1 MQGDMEGG
9 IGSSP
14 KEEKIFVSIRVRPLN
29 EKEISRN
36 DVSDWECINNTSIIF
51 KHTLPDRA
59 MFPTAYTFD
68 RVFGADTPTKQV
80 YEEGA
85 RAVALSAVS
94 GINSSIFAYGQTS
107 SGKTYTMTGVTEC
120 AVADMYNYIDMH
132 KERQYLLK
140 FSAMEIYNE
149 AVRDL
154 LSSDSGPLRL
164 LDDPEKGTVVER
176 LTEVTLKDWSHL
188 KELLSICEA
197 ERKIGETSLNET
209 SSRSHQIMRLTIE
222 STAREYRRME
232 NSSTLAAQVNFVDLA
247 GSERASQ
254 TLSVGTRLKEGSHIN
269 RSLLTLGTV
278 IRKLSKGRN
287 GHVPYRD
294 SKLTRILQNSLGG
307 NARTAIIC
315 TMSPARSH
323 VEQSRNT
330 LLFASCANKVTTNAQ
345 VNVMM
350 SDKAMV
356 KQLQKELARLEN
368 ELKSLVSGSITYDF
382 AALLKEKDLLI
393 EKMDQEVNELKQQL
407 DLAQSQVENRQQSD
421 GEDRILR
428 IHDYSVLESLNLV
441 NPPHL
446 NLSPRTSNMPRDF
459 DGPNTLNSSQ
469 NYQQIPE
476 DNFPLDS
483 TPKFV
488 GPDPYKVWEEIA
500 QRADAESEDSCKE
513 VRCIEVEESQMDEKI
528 EATPSL
534 HGPKE
539 IAGQLPLQEVMKEDA
554 VTPPQKGI
562 KEALN
567 EDAITS
573 PQKGT
578 KEAMSEDAITSPQ
591 KGTKEAM
598 SEDAITSPQKGT
610 KEPISEDAITSPQ
623 KGTKED
629 MSEDAISSPYKRY
642 KKVMN
647 ECALS
652 SLEKEAKEL
661 SNANVDCTYDDLK
674 QKIQSMQKAISCL
687 ISFCPSEQSPN
698 SSEAFMTKSGSL
710 KLTRSRSCKPSL
722 SPMPSY
728 NFEKAERNE
737 NSLPIRPPKV
747 FDERPEDNQQ
757 KIAASKFSSNVGNL
771 SRKSSQSSF
780 KSDLTESQYSDKSDS
795 EDTRSIL
802 SFATE
807 SSEAARRQSKKQ
819 YDEMVQR
826 ARAMTYE
833 SRDNVKDAGLDAL
846 QPGFDWPI
854 EFERKRRVIIEL
866 WDACNVPLIHRT
878 YFFLLFKGESSD
890 SVYMEVEYR
899 RLSFLKDKFSHG
911 TSRTKE
917 SDPALSAKALKQER
931 VMLCR
936 KMQKKFSKK
945 ERVLLYQKWGIKLNT
960 KQRCLQLA
968 YLLWKDTKDMNHI
981 NESASLIANLMGFV
995 EPGQAPKEIF
1005 GLSVIPGP
1013 VNQRAFKWK
1022 HSLSSLSSVS

>member
-1 MQGDMEGG
+1 MSSEELTMQGDMEGG

-14 KEEKIFVSIRVRPLN
+14 QEEKIFVSIRVRPLN

-36 DVSDWECINNTSIIF
+36 DVSYWECINNTSIIF

-59 MFPTAYTFD
+59 MFPAAYTFELTFFFFFILPLATNALETD
-68 RVFGADTPTKQV
+68 RVFGVDTPTKQV
-80 YEEGA
+80 YDEGA
-85 RAVALSAVS
+85 RVVALSAV
-94 GINSSIFAYGQTS
+94 GASIFAYGQTS
-107 SGKTYTMTGVTEC
+107 SGKTYTMTGITECAVADMYNYIDMHKERQYLLKFSAMEIYNEAVRDLLSSDSGPLRLLDDPEKGTVVERLTEVTLKDWSHLKELLSICEAERKIGETSLNETSSRSHQIMRLNYLQELTFFFLFILPLATNALETDRVFGVDTPTKQVYEEGARVVALSAVGASIFAYGQTSSGKTYTMTGITEC

-222 STAREYRRME
+222 STAREYRGME

-330 LLFASCANKVTTNAQ
+330 LLFASCAKEVTTNAQ

-356 KQLQKELARLEN
+356 KQLQRELARLEN

-382 AALLKEKDLLI
+382 AALLKEKDLMI

-459 DGPNTLNSSQ
+459 DETNMLNSSQ

-476 DNFPLDS
+476 DNFLLDS

-488 GPDPYKVWEEIA
+488 GPVPYKVWEEIA

-539 IAGQLPLQEVMKEDA
+539 IAGQFPLQEVMKEDA
-554 VTPPQKGI
+554 VT
-562 KEALN
+562 
-567 EDAITS
+567 S
-573 PQKGT
+573 PQEGV
-578 KEAMSEDAITSPQ
+578 
-591 KGTKEAM
+591 
-598 SEDAITSPQKGT
+598 
-610 KEPISEDAITSPQ
+610 
-623 KGTKED
+623 
-629 MSEDAISSPYKRY
+629 KR
-642 KKVMN
+642 
-647 ECALS
+647 L
-652 SLEKEAKEL
+652 
-661 SNANVDCTYDDLK
+661 
-674 QKIQSMQKAISCL
+674 
-687 ISFCPSEQSPN
+687 
-698 SSEAFMTKSGSL
+698 
-710 KLTRSRSCKPSL
+710 
-722 SPMPSY
+722 
-728 NFEKAERNE
+728 
-737 NSLPIRPPKV
+737 
-747 FDERPEDNQQ
+747 
-757 KIAASKFSSNVGNL
+757 
-771 SRKSSQSSF
+771 
-780 KSDLTESQYSDKSDS
+780 
-795 EDTRSIL
+795 
-802 SFATE
+802 
-807 SSEAARRQSKKQ
+807 
-819 YDEMVQR
+819 
-826 ARAMTYE
+826 
-833 SRDNVKDAGLDAL
+833 
-846 QPGFDWPI
+846 
-854 EFERKRRVIIEL
+854 
-866 WDACNVPLIHRT
+866 
-878 YFFLLFKGESSD
+878 
-890 SVYMEVEYR
+890 
-899 RLSFLKDKFSHG
+899 
-911 TSRTKE
+911 
-917 SDPALSAKALKQER
+917 
-931 VMLCR
+931 
-936 KMQKKFSKK
+936 
-945 ERVLLYQKWGIKLNT
+945 
-960 KQRCLQLA
+960 
-968 YLLWKDTKDMNHI
+968 
-981 NESASLIANLMGFV
+981 
-995 EPGQAPKEIF
+995 
-1005 GLSVIPGP
+1005 
-1013 VNQRAFKWK
+1013 
-1022 HSLSSLSSVS
+1022 

>member
-1 MQGDMEGG
+1 
-9 IGSSP
+9 
-14 KEEKIFVSIRVRPLN
+14 
-29 EKEISRN
+29 
-36 DVSDWECINNTSIIF
+36 
-51 KHTLPDRA
+51 
-59 MFPTAYTFD
+59 
-68 RVFGADTPTKQV
+68 
-80 YEEGA
+80 
-85 RAVALSAVS
+85 
-94 GINSSIFAYGQTS
+94 
-107 SGKTYTMTGVTEC
+107 MTGITEC

-222 STAREYRRME
+222 STAREYRGME

-330 LLFASCANKVTTNAQ
+330 LLFASCAKEVTTNAQ

-356 KQLQKELARLEN
+356 KQLQRELARLEN

-382 AALLKEKDLLI
+382 AALLKEKDLMI

-459 DGPNTLNSSQ
+459 DETNMLNSSQ

-476 DNFPLDS
+476 DNFLLDS

-488 GPDPYKVWEEIA
+488 GPVPYKVWEEIA

-539 IAGQLPLQEVMKEDA
+539 IAGQFPLQEVMKEDA
-554 VTPPQKGI
+554 VT
-562 KEALN
+562 
-567 EDAITS
+567 S
-573 PQKGT
+573 PQEGV

-598 SEDAITSPQKGT
+598 SEDAITSPQKGP
-610 KEPISEDAITSPQ
+610 KKAMNEDAIL
-623 KGTKED
+623 
-629 MSEDAISSPYKRY
+629 SPYKQY

-647 ECALS
+647 ERTLS
-652 SLEKEAKEL
+652 SLEKEAKDF

-687 ISFCPSEQSPN
+687 ISFCPSEQSPS

-728 NFEKAERNE
+728 NFKKAERNE
-737 NSLPIRPPKV
+737 NSLPVLLPKV
-747 FDERPEDNQQ
+747 FHERPEDNQQ
-757 KIAASKFSSNVGNL
+757 KIAASKFSSNVGKL
-771 SRKSSQSSF
+771 SRISSQSSF
-780 KSDLTESQYSDKSDS
+780 KSDLSESQYSDKSDS

-807 SSEAARRQSKKQ
+807 SSEAARRQSKKR

-846 QPGFDWPI
+846 QPGFDWSI

-878 YFFLLFKGESSD
+878 YFFLLFKGEPSD

-899 RLSFLKDKFSHG
+899 RLSFLKDTFSHG

-960 KQRCLQLA
+960 KQRCLQLT

-981 NESASLIANLMGFV
+981 KESASLIANLMGFV

-1005 GLSVIPGP
+1005 GLSVIPRP

-1022 HSLSSLSSVS
+1022 HSLSSLSYVS

>member
-14 KEEKIFVSIRVRPLN
+14 QEEKIFVSIRVRPLN

-85 RAVALSAVS
+85 RAVALSAVG

-107 SGKTYTMTGVTEC
+107 SGKTYTMTGITEC

-222 STAREYRRME
+222 STAREYRGME

-330 LLFASCANKVTTNAQ
+330 LLFASCAKEVTTNAQ

-356 KQLQKELARLEN
+356 KQLQRELARLEN

-459 DGPNTLNSSQ
+459 DEPNTLNSSQ
-469 NYQQIPE
+469 NYQKIPE
-476 DNFPLDS
+476 DNFLLDS

-488 GPDPYKVWEEIA
+488 GPNPYKVWEEIA

-539 IAGQLPLQEVMKEDA
+539 IAGQLPLQEVMKEDT
-554 VTPPQKGI
+554 V
-562 KEALN
+562 
-567 EDAITS
+567 TS
-573 PQKGT
+573 PQKGV

-598 SEDAITSPQKGT
+598 SEDAITSPQKGP
-610 KEPISEDAITSPQ
+610 KKAMNEDEIL
-623 KGTKED
+623 
-629 MSEDAISSPYKRY
+629 SPYKQY

-647 ECALS
+647 ERALS

-661 SNANVDCTYDDLK
+661 SKNANVDCTYDDLK

-687 ISFCPSEQSPN
+687 ISFCPSELSPS

-737 NSLPIRPPKV
+737 NSLPVLLPKV
-747 FDERPEDNQQ
+747 FHERPEDDQQ
-757 KIAASKFSSNVGNL
+757 KIAASKFSSNVGKL

-780 KSDLTESQYSDKSDS
+780 KSDWTESQYSDKSDS

-807 SSEAARRQSKKQ
+807 TSEAARRQSKKQ

-846 QPGFDWPI
+846 QPGFDWSI

-878 YFFLLFKGESSD
+878 YFFLLFKGEPSD

-899 RLSFLKDKFSHG
+899 RLSFLKDTFSHG

-960 KQRCLQLA
+960 KQRCLQLT
-968 YLLWKDTKDMNHI
+968 YLLWKDTKDMNLI
-981 NESASLIANLMGFV
+981 KESASLIANLMGFV

-1005 GLSVIPGP
+1005 GLSVIPQP

>member
-1 MQGDMEGG
+1 MSSEELTMQGDMEGG

-14 KEEKIFVSIRVRPLN
+14 QEEKIFVSIRVRPLN

-107 SGKTYTMTGVTEC
+107 SGKTYTMTGITEC

-222 STAREYRRME
+222 STAREYRGME

-330 LLFASCANKVTTNAQ
+330 LLFASCAKEVTTNAQ

-356 KQLQKELARLEN
+356 KQLQRELARLEN

-421 GEDRILR
+421 GDDRILR
-428 IHDYSVLESLNLV
+428 IRDYSVLESLNLV

-459 DGPNTLNSSQ
+459 DEPNTLNSSQ
-469 NYQQIPE
+469 NYQQIPD
-476 DNFPLDS
+476 DNFLLDS

-488 GPDPYKVWEEIA
+488 EDWEEIA

-528 EATPSL
+528 EATSSL

-554 VTPPQKGI
+554 VT
-562 KEALN
+562 
-567 EDAITS
+567 S
-573 PQKGT
+573 PQEGV

-598 SEDAITSPQKGT
+598 SEDAITSPQKGP
-610 KEPISEDAITSPQ
+610 KKAMNEDAIL
-623 KGTKED
+623 
-629 MSEDAISSPYKRY
+629 SPYKQY

-647 ECALS
+647 ERALS

-687 ISFCPSEQSPN
+687 ISFCPSEQSQS

-737 NSLPIRPPKV
+737 NSPPVLLPKV
-747 FDERPEDNQQ
+747 FHERPEDNQQ
-757 KIAASKFSSNVGNL
+757 KIAASKFSSNDGKL

-780 KSDLTESQYSDKSDS
+780 KSDLTESQYSDKYDS

-826 ARAMTYE
+826 ARAMTFE

-846 QPGFDWPI
+846 QPRIDWPI
-854 EFERKRRVIIEL
+854 EFERKRRFIIEL

-878 YFFLLFKGESSD
+878 YFFLLFKGEPSD

-899 RLSFLKDKFSHG
+899 RLSFLKDTFSRG

-981 NESASLIANLMGFV
+981 KESASLIANLMGFV

-1005 GLSVIPGP
+1005 GLSVIPRP